1 MSLALLMS
9 FQAAAAPAPPPAAAQ
24 DVRAIDFDLARI
36 RSADIQS
43 IESLFACDRSQGAD
57 IVICGRRS
65 GNAYPLAEM
74 RGIFETGPLRAE
86 THIGG
91 ATARAYVESV
101 KFPNGMTSNRAMV
114 GIKLPF

>member
-9 FQAAAAPAPPPAAAQ
+9 FQAAAAPAPPAAPQ

-36 RSADIQS
+36 RSADMPG

-57 IVICGRRS
+57 IVVCGRRG
-65 GNAYPLAEM
+65 GNAYPLAQM
-74 RGIFETGPLRAE
+74 SRIYETGPLRAE
-86 THIGG
+86 TRIGG
-91 ATARAYVESV
+91 TTVHAYTESV
-101 KFPNGMTSNRAMV
+101 GFPSGRISKRIMF

>member
-9 FQAAAAPAPPPAAAQ
+9 FQAAASPAPPPAAAQ

-57 IVICGRRS
+57 IVVCGRRS
-65 GNAYPLAEM
+65 GNAYPLEAM
-74 RGIFETGPLRAE
+74 SRIFEAGPLRAQSRV
-86 THIGG
+86 GG
-91 ATARAYVESV
+91 ATVDAHVESV
-101 KFPNGMTSNRAMV
+101 KFPNGTTSNRIMF
-114 GIKLPF
+114 GLKLPF